1 MADSRKSAARTRSQ
15 PAGARARG
23 QRGEDERDPAQTP
36 NAADEISFEEALA
49 RLESIVDR
57 LERGDLELEV
67 ALGAFEEGVALTR
80 RCTSRLQDAERRIEL
95 LVREGE
101 QWIARPFGEAEETE

>member
-1 MADSRKSAARTRSQ
+1 MADSRKSAGRTRSQ
-15 PAGARARG
+15 PAGDRASG

-101 QWIARPFGEAEETE
+101 QWIARPFEEAEETE